1 MKGRGL
7 GSRLLDFAE
16 GFAPVSQVEVV
27 SCRTDLFPK
36 YKRRGYTEVR
46 RRPLDDHWVKQK
58 SRRKSEH
65 FKMHFHSTLYII
77 PQERLTR
84 RGLQMV
90 VMQKGGAHA
99 VMKS

>member
-1 MKGRGL
+1 M
-7 GSRLLDFAE
+7 LDFAE

-65 FKMHFHSTLYII
+65 FKMHFHSTLYI